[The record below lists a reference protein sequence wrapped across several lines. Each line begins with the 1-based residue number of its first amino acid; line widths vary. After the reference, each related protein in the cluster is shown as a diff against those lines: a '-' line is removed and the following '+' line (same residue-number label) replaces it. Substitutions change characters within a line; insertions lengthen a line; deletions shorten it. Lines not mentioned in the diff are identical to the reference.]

1 MEHDR
6 QDGRTPEARDAAKLP
21 RGSGVFAAV
30 PLLAGLL
37 LAGLLL
43 AGLLLA
49 GALMVSLLATPA
61 AARGGGVQLDVVGPI
76 GPATSDYVVR
86 TLARAE
92 ADGAS
97 FALLRLDTPGGLET
111 AMRDIVRAI
120 LAAPIPVVC
129 FVGPS
134 GARAASAG
142 TYILYACHL
151 AAMAPAT
158 NLGAATPVAIGA
170 PGLPGGEGD
179 RGDKEGSGATRPQPN
194 VRDKAISDAV
204 AFIRSLAQLRGRNIA
219 WAEKAVREAA
229 SLSAED
235 ALSQGVIDLI
245 ADNVADL
252 LAKIEGRAVAV
263 DGRTIR
269 LDTAAGITLIE
280 PDWRTRLLA
289 AITDPTVAAI
299 LMLIGVY
306 GLIFEFYSP
315 GLFGPGVIGAI
326 CLLLALYA
334 FHVLPVNESALA
346 LMVLGLALT
355 IAEAFVPGFGALGIG
370 GLIAFVLGA
379 VMLID
384 RDIPGFAVAWQ
395 VVGGVAL
402 VVGGL
407 FLATVGLAVRARNR
421 PVVSGRE
428 QMRGAR
434 GAVVRWEGGTGLVR
448 VHGERW
454 AARATQPLLPGQD
467 IRVAGID
474 GLTLRVEPET
484 DPGKDPGKDPDRDEG
499 AA

>member
-21 RGSGVFAAV
+21 PARGVFAAV
-30 PLLAGLL
+30 P
-37 LAGLLL
+37 LL

-61 AARGGGVQLDVVGPI
+61 AARSGGVQLDVVGPI

-92 ADGAS
+92 ADGAP

-129 FVGPS
+129 FVAPS

-179 RGDKEGSGATRPQPN
+179 RSDRGDKEGSGATRSQPD

-252 LAKIEGRAVAV
+252 LAKIDGRAIAV

-269 LDTAAGITLIE
+269 LDTAAAGITLIE

-407 FLATVGLAVRARNR
+407 FLGAVGLAVRARNR

-484 DPGKDPGKDPDRDEG
+484 DVGKDAGKIAGKDPGRDEG